1 MSSKPNN
8 SMPQDRGPAQEDL
21 TPDPLPPDVKII
33 ECSCALAEN
42 RTSDNS
48 KWVNIIREPIEVAKG
63 SEIRVLSNYIDMRGI
78 DQEIIQFQSDGPTQ
92 DNSHTLLTQL
102 YTTNDGYN
110 NKTCSY
116 DYAQKD
122 VPTALAFE
130 VIDCGEGYGG
140 SSTHTVTGYGGSGTG
155 ADCIIITN
163 VDQGLRPKNITIT
176 SGGIN
181 YQNGE
186 TWNMTSLTDQITGFI
201 QVNDQGAI
209 VKLHITKH
217 YSTDTTTGTPVIAI
231 NTSLGSGATISATLT
246 SPAIRGG
253 DASPIGTGLAGAF
266 NDAIR
271 GINYKPGDIL
281 TLEDNPIGGKI
292 PVGNRASIRI
302 KSIYSGPGALNSNS
316 HFDQGYNYQKTP
328 VSRWAQTFELSSAF
342 CYGENTG
349 TRTFTSHGQQVSI
362 QDEASHQVNDK
373 CLSASN
379 LILNKEDCFAPGIYH
394 KSGTNGDRE
403 FYLNKPVINFAN
415 TDRST
420 GIFRMKYN
428 PNYYGGSWTMEMETG
443 NGTLGIN
450 GNQVQINPF
459 NIMPIGSVWQII
471 FEFESVPTPTIL
483 QEQQLSVF
491 ATNFA
496 STVRV
501 KELIQNQD
509 TYSGTSKGTRVIFN
523 NAITDYIGQISD
535 FKLGTARSAAGIY
548 PSSSQI
554 YVSLVYN
561 SSEDLGPAPPALQTI
576 QAVFVTDATGVV
588 IGSAHIPNVNRGIR
602 RGMVFTIDQTQY
614 PGAVEKLY
622 ITQVDGTGGW
632 NIPAPLT
639 SDITN
644 NDLVTTAGDKLV
656 MYIVPTLHH
665 SNITQTIS
673 AKNKGNRLGFRS
685 TADAAFIQDR
695 FPLTLTDSYIK
706 TTVAT
711 TPSNYVSSGIS
722 NGVYKPGGLLNS
734 LSPYFETDQGAL
746 VNHDTEID
754 MEVVSSNAKFVSAQ
768 LDFSQDPAT
777 GVIVPFNDINDAN
790 TDWLLNPATS
800 QLSLRIN
807 TANWNTAVTTVG
819 FPLYTTVE
827 LSVDPTGRITSI
839 QTGGVLNQ
847 DATYTYIDIISKDI
861 KNSEYTLHKLSAA
874 TSTLTGLTRIEAQ
887 TPSGF
892 YNNLNGSGAA
902 TLNVNWVY
910 DIKNHNTQIG
920 CKWNKMTGSI
930 GITGEQNFFN
940 INDPN
945 QNVMANQP
953 LYQVPELIKTSYNQG
968 GYYFFTHV
976 KGILSTQAGTS
987 YPYELIPTDSV
998 GVSLSGAS
1006 ATSTTAQDGGGVLI
1020 PNQFNQG
1027 YDFWVFG
1034 GLAPVFYKWRSDYQ
1048 APTPINY
1055 QQSTTNITTFWKYEP
1070 LYRQKF
1076 FSIDKSFCVAS
1087 DISGIWT
1094 REAHKLSGAIDPVT
1108 GIEYVPSTETG
1119 ILQNEF
1125 VMAIYGAN
1133 NLISPSGEYIK
1144 DSEVYPETDGLEPGH
1159 SVGIQYVTSNTKWL
1173 AGDIMYN
1180 LPEDENGNKLY
1191 YVFFRTAFTRIRGYD
1206 PLKNNG
1212 GNPDFTPLATVSQ
1225 DAGKIGNAN
1234 ALGSTTNKALN
1245 GDTMLATTNPVP
1257 APTPPNPDNKGY
1269 ELGEA
1274 GGVNAGGDPVR
1285 FGEKNYYPIY
1295 YLDEGSKSDYPRAK
1309 ISQYIGSTNLTLA
1322 FSTDISTFTFQF
1334 LHQPYTSPFVDG
1346 TGGTNSIRVF
1356 FGNRKSGIF
1365 NHDTLGGV
1373 NVVNYCRPDF
1383 PRNTFTFT
1391 EITNNP
1397 TFINGQ
1403 SGTLSNN
1410 SSTSAVKGQF
1420 IYGIDPLRSVGYVG
1434 RQFMNKLGF
1443 TDNDIG
1449 IINGQIA
1456 TNNTQLGYKLTPYTR
1471 DITSLMDG
1479 TPTTTF
1485 TISSYDT
1492 TFYGT
1497 TGSDIDSS
1505 DSILSEIPAPET
1517 NAGLESHNVKITPNL
1532 GSSNVINQKFGD
1544 FIYYPYSLNTNTNSF
1559 QDTALVRY
1567 DNASSTYG
1575 AIGGLLLSN
1584 SNRGMGLPNTVGST
1598 FIVDDSSIPVT
1609 LNPDCELYLAY
1620 TIACNS
1626 SLKQASILPQRLTN
1640 AYLVIL
1646 SSLMK
1651 EANLYM
1657 PKAGFVNAMSIVSKT
1672 FLQGDFILSQG
1683 QLSFYAKED
1692 FILSQIETEIKDT
1705 QFTAPSTLGVNSS
1718 VIYQIT
1724 NYNPQP
1730 KKQLPTIEQEQEQDY
1745 SIMEAMSEH
1754 MNYLQGNAPTSGL
1767 NELNKDLYSLG
1778 LNVLTGGQQNLDIIG
1793 AIRNQI
1799 QTHDLPSLTPGERN
1813 RFLQTPEG
1821 QTLVQNATDLAVIN
1835 SQIGSLAQAQNDVD
1849 EVYGGQQRLENITRT
1864 AQREIQIREQQIRER
1879 TPVQMFN
1886 QPAQDVLDFYSDLPT
1901 PQSNLIVQ
1909 EPYTTKG
1916 DMKTFPSLMPE
1927 LLDKVFTSKEAK
1939 EDAENKLREIN
1950 QSISGIR
1957 KNVSPTKNPELR
1969 SKREQL
1975 LAERD
1980 TLLQSL
1986 TQDPMIEPSQVGV
1999 EKETPEQLARRM
2011 GRAAVRRAG
2020 YTPQDI
2026 AAMEQYGYKQKFGEA
2041 IDRRSRAYVSA
2052 QADSPFKPAYQP
2064 SDSGVGTSIASGEI
2078 VDDE

>member
-1 MSSKPNN
+1 
-8 SMPQDRGPAQEDL
+8 
-21 TPDPLPPDVKII
+21 
-33 ECSCALAEN
+33 
-42 RTSDNS
+42 
-48 KWVNIIREPIEVAKG
+48 
-63 SEIRVLSNYIDMRGI
+63 
-78 DQEIIQFQSDGPTQ
+78 
-92 DNSHTLLTQL
+92 
-102 YTTNDGYN
+102 
-110 NKTCSY
+110 
-116 DYAQKD
+116 
-122 VPTALAFE
+122 
-130 VIDCGEGYGG
+130 
-140 SSTHTVTGYGGSGTG
+140 
-155 ADCIIITN
+155 
-163 VDQGLRPKNITIT
+163 
-176 SGGIN
+176 
-181 YQNGE
+181 
-186 TWNMTSLTDQITGFI
+186 
-201 QVNDQGAI
+201 
-209 VKLHITKH
+209 
-217 YSTDTTTGTPVIAI
+217 
-231 NTSLGSGATISATLT
+231 
-246 SPAIRGG
+246 
-253 DASPIGTGLAGAF
+253 
-266 NDAIR
+266 
-271 GINYKPGDIL
+271 
-281 TLEDNPIGGKI
+281 
-292 PVGNRASIRI
+292 
-302 KSIYSGPGALNSNS
+302 
-316 HFDQGYNYQKTP
+316 
-328 VSRWAQTFELSSAF
+328 
-342 CYGENTG
+342 
-349 TRTFTSHGQQVSI
+349 
-362 QDEASHQVNDK
+362 
-373 CLSASN
+373 
-379 LILNKEDCFAPGIYH
+379 
-394 KSGTNGDRE
+394 
-403 FYLNKPVINFAN
+403 
-415 TDRST
+415 
-420 GIFRMKYN
+420 
-428 PNYYGGSWTMEMETG
+428 
-443 NGTLGIN
+443 
-450 GNQVQINPF
+450 
-459 NIMPIGSVWQII
+459 
-471 FEFESVPTPTIL
+471 
-483 QEQQLSVF
+483 
-491 ATNFA
+491 
-496 STVRV
+496 
-501 KELIQNQD
+501 
-509 TYSGTSKGTRVIFN
+509 
-523 NAITDYIGQISD
+523 
-535 FKLGTARSAAGIY
+535 
-548 PSSSQI
+548 
-554 YVSLVYN
+554 
-561 SSEDLGPAPPALQTI
+561 
-576 QAVFVTDATGVV
+576 
-588 IGSAHIPNVNRGIR
+588 
-602 RGMVFTIDQTQY
+602 MVFTIDQTQY
-614 PGAVEKLY
+614 PGALEKLY

-632 NIPAPLT
+632 NIPAPLNA
-639 SDITN
+639 DIN
-644 NDLVTTAGDKLV
+644 NGNLITTGGDKLV

-665 SNITQTIS
+665 SNIAQTMS
-673 AKNKGNRLGFRS
+673 AKNKGNRLGFRPA
-685 TADAAFIQDR
+685 TDAAFIQDR
-695 FPLTLTDSYIK
+695 FPLTLNDSYLK
-706 TTVAT
+706 TSVNT
-711 TPSNYVSSGIS
+711 TPSNYVSTGIS

-734 LSPYFETDQGAL
+734 LSPYFETNQGAL

-754 MEVVSSNAKFVSAQ
+754 MDILSSNANFNGYQ
-768 LDFSQDPAT
+768 LEFSQDPT
-777 GVIVPFNDINDAN
+777 GVIVPFNNINDAN

-800 QLSLRIN
+800 QLSLRIH
-807 TANWNTAVTTVG
+807 TANWNTATGTAY

-827 LSVDPTGRITSI
+827 FYINVAQETTTSL
-839 QTGGVLNQ
+839 QTGGIISQ
-847 DATYTYIDIISKDI
+847 DATYTYIDVISKDI
-861 KNSEYTLHKLSAA
+861 ENNDYTLHLLPAA
-874 TSTLTGLTRIEAQ
+874 ITTLTGLTRIESK
-887 TPSGF
+887 TTNG
-892 YNNLNGSGAA
+892 YNNLNGLGAV
-902 TLNVNWVY
+902 TLNVDWVY

-930 GITGEQNFFN
+930 GVTGEQNFFN
-940 INDPN
+940 TNDVN

-968 GYYFFTHV
+968 GYYFFTHT

-998 GVSLSGAS
+998 GVSLSPS
-1006 ATSTTAQDGGGVLI
+1006 TVSTTAQDGGGALI

-1034 GLAPVFYKWRSDYQ
+1034 QLSPSFYKWRSDYQ
-1048 APTPINY
+1048 AATTTNY
-1055 QQSTTNITTFWKYEP
+1055 QQSITNITTFWKYEP

-1108 GIEYVPSTETG
+1108 GTEYVPSTDTG

-1212 GNPDFTPLATVSQ
+1212 GNPDFTPLETVSQ
-1225 DAGKIGNAN
+1225 DAYLIGNSNPLVPATPPDPIK
-1234 ALGSTTNKALN
+1234 LALN
-1245 GDTMLATTNPVP
+1245 GDTMLSTTNPLTVP
-1257 APTPPNPDNKGY
+1257 SPPNADNKGY

-1274 GGVNAGGDPVR
+1274 GGVNVGDAPVR

-1295 YLDEGSKSDYPRAK
+1295 YLDEGSRSDYPKAK

-1346 TGGTNSIRVF
+1346 TGGTNSVRVF

-1365 NHDTLGGV
+1365 NHETLGGV

-1403 SGTLSNN
+1403 AGT
-1410 SSTSAVKGQF
+1410 SSANITTSATRGQF

-1449 IINGQIA
+1449 IVNGQIA

-1505 DSILSEIPAPET
+1505 DSILAEIPAPEG
-1517 NAGLESHNVKITPNL
+1517 NAGLESHNVKITPTV
-1532 GSSNVINQKFGD
+1532 GSSNVIIQKFGD

-1559 QDTALVRY
+1559 QNTALVRY

-1620 TIACNS
+1620 TIACDS

-1640 AYLVIL
+1640 AYLVVL

-1705 QFTAPSTLGVNSS
+1705 QFTAPSTLGINSS

-1799 QTHDLPSLTPGERN
+1799 QTHDLSSLTPGERN

-1835 SQIGSLAQAQNDVD
+1835 SQIGSIAQAQNDVD

-1916 DMKTFPSLMPE
+1916 DMRTFPSLMPE

-1950 QSISGIR
+1950 QGISGIR

-1969 SKREQL
+1969 SKRGQL
-1975 LAERD
+1975 LTERD
-1980 TLLQSL
+1980 ALLQSL

-1999 EKETPEQLARRM
+1999 EKETAEQLARRM
-2011 GRAAVRRAG
+2011 GRGAVRRAG

-2026 AAMEQYGYKQKFGEA
+2026 ANMEAYGFKQKFGEA
-2041 IDRRSRAYVSA
+2041 IDRRSKAYTSS

-2064 SDSGVGTSIASGEI
+2064 SDSGMGTSIASGEI
-2078 VDDE
+2078 VDEE